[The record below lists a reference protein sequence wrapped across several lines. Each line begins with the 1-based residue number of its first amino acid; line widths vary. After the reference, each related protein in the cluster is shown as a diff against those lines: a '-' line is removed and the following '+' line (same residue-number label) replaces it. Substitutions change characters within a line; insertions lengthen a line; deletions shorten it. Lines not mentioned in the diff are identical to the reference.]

1 MTEHIESLLTM
12 MDFRGRWE
20 PIDRFIKLGGIQLM
34 LQVISLFVPFF
45 AASATPMLGLQEED
59 DRLGSCA
66 A

>member
-34 LQVISLFVPFF
+34 LQVVSLFVLFFF
-45 AASATPMLGLQEED
+45 AAGLDISNESSKG
-59 DRLGSCA
+59 DRALL
-66 A
+66 